1 MSAPTASTSPRVAW
15 ALLTANILIG
25 CVAFTLVKVAL
36 DELGA
41 ISLAAGRVV
50 ASALMF
56 TLIVWR
62 RPSLRTPIARTDR
75 WKVVFVGLA
84 GSAGFHVIFNL
95 GQQRVSVA
103 MAAVVM
109 ATMPVLTAIGEV
121 LFLRHRLVPAQVIGL
136 VLSTGGCIG
145 IGLASRDSGT
155 SSVVGLALVALAT
168 LLWASVTVITRGIG
182 DRYDSWWLYTPGT
195 VLGAVIMLAVDA
207 PHLHEFAHVSLRG
220 WFAVVWLGTA
230 SSAFIYYSLAR
241 VMTVIS
247 GTTATSISTI
257 VTPGSALVAWAWL
270 GDRPTLAEA
279 IGGAVVITGVIVVT
293 RASGPSR
300 RA

>member
-1 MSAPTASTSPRVAW
+1 MRGLRRRPALALVDGNRPPLLDCTVRTIVGGATRRESVAR
-15 ALLTANILIG
+15 G
-25 CVAFTLVKVAL
+25 
-36 DELGA
+36 
-41 ISLAAGRVV
+41 LAAIEADRVLV
-50 ASALMF
+50 HDAA
-56 TLIVWR
+56 
-62 RPSLRTPIARTDR
+62 RP
-75 WKVVFVGLA
+75 F
-84 GSAGFHVIFNL
+84 
-95 GQQRVSVA
+95 
-103 MAAVVM
+103 
-109 ATMPVLTAIGEV
+109 
-121 LFLRHRLVPAQVIGL
+121 VPAQVIGL

-168 LLWASVTVITRGIG
+168 LLWASVTVVTRGIG

-257 VTPGSALVAWAWL
+257 MALGTAL
-270 GDRPTLAEA
+270 
-279 IGGAVVITGVIVVT
+279 
-293 RASGPSR
+293 
-300 RA
+300 